1 MVDGRKLAYDEVRP
15 EAPRGTLLLLTGL
28 AANRLGWRRQMAP
41 FGAVYRTI
49 ALDHRD
55 CGDSDPGTGP
65 YTPADQADDA
75 AAVLRALGISRVLV
89 DGISM
94 GGFVALELALR
105 YPDLVEKL
113 VLTSTSAGGRTHT
126 RAKTSLLLR
135 SLLPW
140 NRWGEVGRR
149 AKRTFAAIMAP
160 GYARAHPVEWEAIAE
175 TVRYRPQTRAEYRRQ
190 WHACLAHDVATR
202 LGEIRVPTL
211 VLHGDLDPLVPV
223 QNGRYLAAH
232 IPGARLIEY
241 PQTGHIP
248 IMERAEEYNRD
259 VLAFLAE

>member
-1 MVDGRKLAYDEVRP
+1 
-15 EAPRGTLLLLTGL
+15 
-28 AANRLGWRRQMAP
+28 
-41 FGAVYRTI
+41 
-49 ALDHRD
+49 
-55 CGDSDPGTGP
+55 
-65 YTPADQADDA
+65 
-75 AAVLRALGISRVLV
+75 V

-126 RAKTSLLLR
+126 RAKSSLFLR

-140 NRWGEVGRR
+140 QRWGEVGRR
-149 AKRTFAAIMAP
+149 AKRTYAAIMAP
-160 GYARAHPVEWEAIAE
+160 GYARAHPTEWEGIAE
-175 TVRYRPQTRAEYRRQ
+175 TARYRPQTRAEYQRQ
-190 WHACLAHDVATR
+190 WHACLAHDAANR

-211 VLHGDLDPLVPV
+211 VVHGEVDPLVPI

-241 PQTGHIP
+241 PHTGHIP
-248 IMERAEEYNRD
+248 IVERAEEYNRD